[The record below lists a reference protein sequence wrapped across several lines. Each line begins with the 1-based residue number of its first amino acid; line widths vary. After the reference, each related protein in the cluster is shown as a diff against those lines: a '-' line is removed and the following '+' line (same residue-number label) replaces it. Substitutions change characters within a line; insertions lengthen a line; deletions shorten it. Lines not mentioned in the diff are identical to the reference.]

1 MLMIVRMEYDLCCVV
16 LQTIM
21 PILRHNRRILLSSWW
36 ARNNTLPTT
45 LSSGRVR
52 YTHKQ
57 KQKITS
63 ALSEAFPL
71 ACCMPSYCC
80 PHNRIVSFLF
90 SALFPAPPISAY
102 EMNEFK
108 DIEWVSKRLCF
119 VLSLKEFQVFESS
132 IPTLF
137 DNSEYMSVSKW
148 DNVSW
153 NKRNGSR
160 LKARA
165 HCRWHMAR
173 VIFMHRQ
180 NRIERH
186 TFHSFKDQ
194 MQHLRLSKPC
204 QWLQSKCA

>member
-45 LSSGRVR
+45 LSSGRVG

-63 ALSEAFPL
+63 ALSEAFSL

-90 SALFPAPPISAY
+90 FRFVPNASHFSLW
-102 EMNEFK
+102 NEWIQRHWVSEQETLLCF
-108 DIEWVSKRLCF
+108 VSKRVSSVWIVDTDF
-119 VLSLKEFQVFESS
+119 VWQFRVHV
-132 IPTLF
+132 
-137 DNSEYMSVSKW
+137 SE
-148 DNVSW
+148 
-153 NKRNGSR
+153 
-160 LKARA
+160 
-165 HCRWHMAR
+165 
-173 VIFMHRQ
+173 
-180 NRIERH
+180 
-186 TFHSFKDQ
+186 
-194 MQHLRLSKPC
+194 
-204 QWLQSKCA
+204 